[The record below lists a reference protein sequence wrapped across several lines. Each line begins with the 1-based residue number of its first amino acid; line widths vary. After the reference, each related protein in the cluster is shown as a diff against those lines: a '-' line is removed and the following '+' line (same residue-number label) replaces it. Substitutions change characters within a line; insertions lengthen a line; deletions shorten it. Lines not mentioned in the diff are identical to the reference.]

1 MGVRKRIGYGS
12 LSLFLLLSGFLINWN
27 FGNDLI
33 VSHSLFKIVGL
44 DIYSNGTDGFH
55 YPFLASIS
63 FWLAAV
69 LVSKRYVN
77 DFGAVV
83 SNRIGEFMLAISVI
97 VTTIFLILP
106 IWIKF

>member
-1 MGVRKRIGYGS
+1 MAIKKRFGYGS
-12 LSLFLLLSGFLINWN
+12 FSLVLLLSGFLINWN
-27 FGNDLI
+27 FGNGLI
-33 VSHSLFKIVGL
+33 VSHSLFKIIGL

-55 YPFLASIS
+55 YTFLASIP

-77 DFGAVV
+77 DFGAVM
-83 SNRIGEFMLAISVI
+83 SNKIGEFMLAISVV
-97 VTTIFLILP
+97 VTIIFLILP